1 MKERSSHR
9 LTRKLAAF
17 VARTRHDD
25 FPDDVADR
33 ARACLLDWIGSAFS
47 GTGSATARIGAELIR
62 GNRGRRAATLVG
74 ASLSAPPAEAAL
86 YNGMVSAVTEI
97 DDVHEEASLHTG
109 IGVIPAA
116 LAAAESTGA
125 SGKDL
130 LSAVILG
137 YDVAGRIARAA
148 GPSHYAFWH
157 TTGTCDTFGAAAAAG
172 KVLGLDEEALA
183 MALGLAGTQAAG
195 LWESLNED
203 AVMAKHLH
211 SGKAA
216 FNGVLSAQL
225 AGAGFRGSGTIIEGE
240 KGFLASSSKATEED
254 RRRLA
259 AAFGRPFLITRNFFK
274 RFACCRAAFEG
285 MEAIEACLKEDGF
298 SAGGI
303 RNITV
308 TMKPNRLWLVH
319 VRTPRSVYEAKF
331 SQPFCMAL
339 VAARGTAWL
348 HDFTEENLRDPEIRS
363 FMARVRLVADPGCSV
378 KARIEFSLRGGRTIV
393 KEPVCRSLDARGV
406 REKFIMNM
414 APILGRR
421 KVDRLIDCVNRLDDL
436 EAIEPLSKLLR
447 KT

>member
-1 MKERSSHR
+1 MKPSSRR

-17 VARTRHDD
+17 VAAARYDD
-25 FPDDVADR
+25 FPEDVVDR
-33 ARACLLDWIGSAFS
+33 AKACLLDWIGSAFS
-47 GTGSATARIGAELIR
+47 GTGSATARIGAGLIR
-62 GNRGRRAATLVG
+62 GNRGRKAATLVG

-116 LAAAESTGA
+116 LAAAESAGA

-137 YDVAGRIARAA
+137 YDAAGRIARAA

-172 KVLGLDEEALA
+172 KVLGLDGEALA

-225 AGAGFRGSGTIIEGE
+225 AGAGFRGSGTILEGE
-240 KGFLASSSKATEED
+240 KGFLASSSKATAED
-254 RRRLA
+254 RERLG

-285 MEAIEACLKEDGF
+285 MEAIEACLKEEAI
-298 SAGGI
+298 SAGEI
-303 RNITV
+303 RKVTV

-319 VRTPRSVYEAKF
+319 VRNPRDVYEAKF

-339 VAARGTAWL
+339 VAARGTAGL

-363 FMARVRLVADPGCSV
+363 LMSRVRLVSDPACSV
-378 KARIEFSLRGGRTIV
+378 RARIEVSLRGGRTV
-393 KEPVCRSLDARGV
+393 VREPVCRSLDGRGV
-406 REKFIMNM
+406 RGKFIMNM
-414 APILGRR
+414 TPILGRR
-421 KVDRLIDCVNRLDDL
+421 KVDRLIACVNDIDRL
-436 EAIEPLSKLLR
+436 ETVEPLSRLLR
-447 KT
+447 RK